1 MVETLEEARISE
13 LEAKLQFLVDY
24 LDIMSL
30 LEEHSFTF
38 PDGDTWN
45 SRAGEN
51 VKGEK

>member
-24 LDIMSL
+24 LDKSGL

-38 PDGDTWN
+38 PDGDTWA
-45 SRAGEN
+45 SEVREN
-51 VKGEK
+51 VK